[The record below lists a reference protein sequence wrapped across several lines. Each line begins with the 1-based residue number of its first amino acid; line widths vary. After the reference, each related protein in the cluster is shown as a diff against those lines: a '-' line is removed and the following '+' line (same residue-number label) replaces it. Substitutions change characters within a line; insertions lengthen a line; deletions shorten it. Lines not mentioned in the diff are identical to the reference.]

1 MSANDALALRLLDS
15 TDAGFDAELGS
26 LLAYS
31 ADADA
36 AIEATVEAILA
47 DAPAEQVVVDLVRLK
62 TSTPNRCDYRGMSW

>member
-47 DAPAEQVVVDLVRLK
+47 DVRE
-62 TSTPNRCDYRGMSW
+62 RGDTALLEYTARFDWLEFDSVA